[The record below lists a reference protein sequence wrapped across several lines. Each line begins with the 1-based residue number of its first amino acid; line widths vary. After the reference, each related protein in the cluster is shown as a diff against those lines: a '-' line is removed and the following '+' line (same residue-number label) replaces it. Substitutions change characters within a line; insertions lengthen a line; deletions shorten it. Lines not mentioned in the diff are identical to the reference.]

1 MTSFPIPRRIVPAR
15 GGLFACALAVGLAG
29 AVPALAIEGGSLSR
43 RGDALAEATVGIGTV
58 SLPDGMPRLSRCTGV
73 LVSPDLVLTAAHC
86 VNGDPVGALVVFYR
100 GGEPVKPVYTARVV
114 TRYSPD
120 PGETLPNEA
129 RITLTDLSLDLAVL
143 RLSQPV
149 RDRRP
154 VPIATDPGRV
164 PAALRLAGTG
174 LSGRSVGRLR
184 STGLTPVAA
193 TTTGLTIARTNGSQV
208 CLGDSGGPVVGQDRR
223 GLFVWGVAS
232 AVITRQ
238 AYCGSIVAIAPA
250 SQIFAGVR

>member
-1 MTSFPIPRRIVPAR
+1 MIPPRSLCRRIHASRALV
-15 GGLFACALAVGLAG
+15 ALALAAWQAAPG
-29 AVPALAIEGGSLSR
+29 TVRAIEGGSAGR

-73 LVSPDLVLTAAHC
+73 LVSSDLVLTAAHC

-114 TRYSPD
+114 ARYSAD
-120 PGETLPNEA
+120 PGETLPNDA

-154 VPIATDPGRV
+154 VPVATDPGRV

-174 LSGRSVGRLR
+174 LSGRTVGRLR
-184 STGLTPVAA
+184 STALVPVAA
-193 TTTGLTIARTNGSQV
+193 TSTGLTIARTNGAQV

-223 GLFVWGVAS
+223 GLYVWGVAS

-238 AYCGSIVAIAPA
+238 AYCGTILAIAPA